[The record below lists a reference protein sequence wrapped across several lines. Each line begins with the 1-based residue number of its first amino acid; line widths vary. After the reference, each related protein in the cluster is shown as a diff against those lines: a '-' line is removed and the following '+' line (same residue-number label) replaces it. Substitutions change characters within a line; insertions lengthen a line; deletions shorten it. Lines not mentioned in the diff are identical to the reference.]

1 MLINA
6 ENNSALFALGVL
18 GTDAGELEVVTV
30 RAGTPGT
37 PGPVILDLTGKVF
50 ERSAE
55 LGFGGVV
62 ETKLNAEQIEAIEKS
77 GSYVSVTTSAG
88 TMIGQLTDRSV
99 SR

>member
-1 MLINA
+1 MISTTSPRLLN
-6 ENNSALFALGVL
+6 
-18 GTDAGELEVVTV
+18 
-30 RAGTPGT
+30 
-37 PGPVILDLTGKVF
+37 LTGKVF